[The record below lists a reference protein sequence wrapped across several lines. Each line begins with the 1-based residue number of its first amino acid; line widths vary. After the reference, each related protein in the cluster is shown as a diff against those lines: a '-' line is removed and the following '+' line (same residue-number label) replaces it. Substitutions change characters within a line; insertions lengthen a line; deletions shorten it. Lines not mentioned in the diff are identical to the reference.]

1 MREIQIYT
9 KWKCEKI
16 VKRIKGE
23 NALSKIIEYC
33 FGKGLDLLSAS
44 LVLGV
49 CQDFK
54 VFGIRKF
61 PLSITLALK
70 SIELLLRPVYTVR
83 LVGPSFGGGF
93 DKKSV
98 AVTPSVSCNIRAS
111 FTYISISRIYILV
124 FKGFSLKAESLRL

>member
-1 MREIQIYT
+1 MREMEICT

-23 NALSKIIEYC
+23 NALSKRIEYC

-54 VFGIRKF
+54 VFRIRKF
-61 PLSITLALK
+61 PLSITLALLK

-93 DKKSV
+93 EK
-98 AVTPSVSCNIRAS
+98 NRAD
-111 FTYISISRIYILV
+111 IKNLLQVRQ
-124 FKGFSLKAESLRL
+124 A